1 MTSFRDKV
9 AAVTGAGSGI
19 GRALALGLGARGAKL
34 ALSDVNPTGLAETE
48 ALGGARGFEVDAAV
62 LDVADAAAFETY
74 ARAVKAKFGAVH
86 QLYNNAG
93 ITTGSTD
100 FLAMRPR
107 DFDQILQVNYRGV
120 VNATRALLPLLIES
134 GAGALVNISSLNG
147 LMAQAKLSAYCASKF
162 AVRGFTE
169 AIRTE
174 MLLAGHPVQVVVVH
188 PGGVKTNIANSGLA
202 PDIELTPEERAQAE
216 RRIRFYNEKLLTMAP
231 EEAAR
236 LILDGVAK
244 GRSRIVI
251 TRTALWLDRLI
262 RLTPERYP
270 RRVAA
275 LQKRMSVD

>member
-107 DFDQILQVNYRGV
+107 DFDQILQVNFGGV
-120 VNATRALLPLLIES
+120 VNGTRAFLPLLIES

>member
-107 DFDQILQVNYRGV
+107 DFDQILQVNFGGV
-120 VNATRALLPLLIES
+120 VNGTRAFLPLLIES

-275 LQKRMSVD
+275 LQNRMSVD

>member
-1 MTSFRDKV
+1 
-9 AAVTGAGSGI
+9 
-19 GRALALGLGARGAKL
+19 
-34 ALSDVNPTGLAETE
+34 
-48 ALGGARGFEVDAAV
+48 
-62 LDVADAAAFETY
+62 
-74 ARAVKAKFGAVH
+74 
-86 QLYNNAG
+86 
-93 ITTGSTD
+93 
-100 FLAMRPR
+100 
-107 DFDQILQVNYRGV
+107 
-120 VNATRALLPLLIES
+120 
-134 GAGALVNISSLNG
+134 
-147 LMAQAKLSAYCASKF
+147 
-162 AVRGFTE
+162 VRGFTE